1 MPGMMRVLLSLM
13 VCLVALGAMGSLSA
27 ATLHVYLLTGQSNSL
42 GAVKGS
48 PASEELLQR
57 YASHQWMWNGN
68 MMRDTGV
75 CFEKNPSWAPV
86 VPQVPAYAGGLC
98 MGPEYG
104 FVSMME
110 RLGHQTGGGDAVA
123 VMKASLDGGG
133 NTYWVKGKPAYES
146 LLRTAC
152 RALQEAKGVG
162 GCQTVRL
169 EGLLYLQ
176 GESDSKAEVLLARRR
191 LTELVRNL
199 KADLKKAGFR
209 SEDLRLVVLG
219 QPANWNGRETEAEGK
234 TTATEL
240 QALAAR
246 QKGYGWVYTRD
257 LTKITSGDA
266 MGVHY
271 DGKSQLTIGARFACV
286 ATLLQGGTVGAVR
299 GDQPGVSLHEP
310 SAWWGGKL
318 PGQRVA
324 VWNVSSARGIQR
336 LSSTLAL
343 EGILVE
349 DPFDASLVIAAEEG
363 GGKKSSAVLSLGAG
377 GVELREAD
385 LELQVPVKLSAGQVW
400 KIPGGRTLCLGREAG
415 RVRLAGR
422 VPLAVRG
429 GGKCLLRRVVLDGTV
444 VNVKDDGTS
453 LVLEDGELRAGCRI
467 AGAAVQLRGRSRVVL
482 AGEEVSF
489 EEADATVPVFRTEKL
504 PGASVV
510 QGVWEVDPG
519 EGTLRRVREMGKNEF
534 LLVFAEAGK
543 EQSRAV
549 DFGGVTECRLTGSG
563 RGKGEVSVAGE
574 GRLRV
579 RFHP

>member
-1 MPGMMRVLLSLM
+1 MPGMMRVLLYLV
-13 VCLVALGAMGSLSA
+13 VCLMALGSMGTLSA

-48 PASEELLQR
+48 PASDELLQR

-75 CFEKNPSWAPV
+75 CFEKNPSWSPV

-110 RLGHQTGGGDAVA
+110 RLGHQTSEGDAVA
-123 VMKASLDGGG
+123 VIKASLDGGG

-152 RALQEAKGVG
+152 SALQEAKGLG
-162 GCQTVRL
+162 DCQNVRL

-176 GESDSKAEVLLARRR
+176 GESDSKAEVLQARKR
-191 LTELVRNL
+191 LVELVRNL

-219 QPANWNGRETEAEGK
+219 QPANWNGWETEAEGK

-240 QALAAR
+240 QALASR

-271 DGKSQLTIGARFACV
+271 DGKSQLTIGARFACA
-286 ATLLQGGTVGAVR
+286 ATLLQGRTVGAVR
-299 GDQPGVSLHEP
+299 GDKPGVSLHEP

-324 VWNVSSARGIQR
+324 VWNVSSAREIQR
-336 LSSTLAL
+336 LSSPLSL
-343 EGILVE
+343 EGIRVE
-349 DPFDASLVIAAEEG
+349 DPFEASLVIAAEEG
-363 GGKKSSAVLSLGAG
+363 AKKSSAVLSLGAG
-377 GVELREAD
+377 GVELRDAD
-385 LELQVPVKLSAGQVW
+385 LELQTPVKLTAGQVW
-400 KIPGGRTLCLGREAG
+400 KIPGGRALSLGREGG

-422 VPLAVRG
+422 VSLAVQG
-429 GGKCLLRRVVLDGTV
+429 GGTCLLRHVVLDGV
-444 VNVKDDGTS
+444 MVKVKDDGTS
-453 LVLEDGELRAGCRI
+453 LAMEDGELRAGCRV
-467 AGAAVQLRGRSRVVL
+467 AGAAVQLRGRNRVVL
-482 AGEEVSF
+482 SEEEVLWEDS
-489 EEADATVPVFRTEKL
+489 DAAVPVFRTKKL

-510 QGVWEVDPG
+510 QGGLELELE
-519 EGTLRRVREMGKNEF
+519 EGLLRRVREMGKDEF
-534 LLVFAEAGK
+534 LLVFDGAGK

-549 DFGGVTECRLTGSG
+549 DFSGVTECRLTGSS
-563 RGKGEVSVAGE
+563 RGKGEISVAEE
-574 GRLRV
+574 GTLRV
-579 RFHP
+579 RLHP